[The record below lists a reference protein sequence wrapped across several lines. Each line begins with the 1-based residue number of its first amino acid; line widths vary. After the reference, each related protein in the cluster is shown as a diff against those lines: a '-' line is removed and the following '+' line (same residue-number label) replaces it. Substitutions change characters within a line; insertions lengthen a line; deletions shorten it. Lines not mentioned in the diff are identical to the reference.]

1 MSDCSI
7 DSAAPG
13 RLTVRGDL
21 DFGNAPAALARGL
34 ALLGNAQDCEIDLSG
49 VSSGDSAGLAVLIE
63 WLASARERGATL
75 RYTGIPAQ
83 MRAIARISA
92 LEDLL
97 GAA

>member
-1 MSDCSI
+1 MSNCSI

-21 DFGNAPAALARGL
+21 DFDSAPAALVRGL
-34 ALLGNAQDCEIDLSG
+34 ALLGDAKDCEIDLSG
-49 VSSGDSAGLAVLIE
+49 LGSGDSAGLAVLIE
-63 WLASARERGATL
+63 WLAGARERCATL

-97 GAA
+97 TAA